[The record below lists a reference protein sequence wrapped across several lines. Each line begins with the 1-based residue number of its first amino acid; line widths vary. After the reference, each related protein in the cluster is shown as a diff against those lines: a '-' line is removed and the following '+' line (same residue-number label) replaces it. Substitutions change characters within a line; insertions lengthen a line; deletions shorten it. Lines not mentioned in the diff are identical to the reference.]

1 MQLEFNCVQIYNFIS
16 DRKNLLPFNT
26 KAMESQ
32 LSELGNRHSFIIR
45 KLVRHNDITMAK
57 PDTMIIYLN
66 QIIPSHM
73 IYIPP
78 NVKIKETNGSKSK
91 KVVSFGETLVIY
103 NKTAKTKK
111 ISESDRI
118 WL

>member
-16 DRKNLLPFNT
+16 DRKNLMPFNA
-26 KAMESQ
+26 KAIESQ
-32 LSELGNRHSFIIR
+32 LGGLGNRHSFIIR

-57 PDTMIIYLN
+57 PDTIITYLN

-78 NVKIKETNGSKSK
+78 NVKIREANGSKSK
-91 KVVSFGETLVIY
+91 KVLSFGEMLVIY
-103 NKTAKTKK
+103 NKIAKTKK
-111 ISESDRI
+111 ITESDKM
-118 WL
+118 